1 LKRIVKHLTVPALV
15 ALPIATLAI
24 ALVACGGNDAPS
36 GGKTTAAPAAPA
48 GGIVAAAATPA
59 ADTPPAAATDPDG
72 GAPIGALA
80 KMPTLPLREFQERD
94 FAETDQSRDP
104 FRSFVQVF
112 VQQAASHG
120 VLQRKVLVDR
130 YALDE
135 LRLVGIVLGSPS
147 RALLIDPGTLGWVAK
162 VGDFVGKSELVH
174 AGGPTGTDVAVN
186 WRVDRIRDGDV
197 VFIREDP
204 SHPEIPPT
212 TRVIALRT
220 PEEEA
225 GQKAGNR

>member
-1 LKRIVKHLTVPALV
+1 MKRVNQPRLSPAIV
-15 ALPIATLAI
+15 ALPLVTL
-24 ALVACGGNDAPS
+24 L
-36 GGKTTAAPAAPA
+36 
-48 GGIVAAAATPA
+48 VAAAACGGGGDA
-59 ADTPPAAATDPDG
+59 NNPPKPSASSSARAAAAVPASPTPGGAVGADG
-72 GAPIGALA
+72 GVDGGDLTA
-80 KMPTLPLREFQERD
+80 KLPTLPLREFQERD

-112 VQQAASHG
+112 VQQAQAHS

-135 LRLVGIVLGSPS
+135 LRLVGIVLGAPS
-147 RALLIDPGTLGWVAK
+147 RALLTDPVGLGWVAK

-186 WRVDRIRDGDV
+186 WRVDRIRDGDI

-212 TRVIALRT
+212 TRVVSLRT

-225 GQKAGNR
+225 GQKGPGR

>member
-1 LKRIVKHLTVPALV
+1 LKRTVKHRLISAFV
-15 ALPIATLAI
+15 ALPIGTLAI
-24 ALVACGGNDAPS
+24 ALAACGGNDAPN
-36 GGKTTAAPAAPA
+36 GGKGAAPTAAPA
-48 GGIVAAAATPA
+48 GGIVTPA
-59 ADTPPAAATDPDG
+59 PAAEAPAAAATDPDG
-72 GAPIGALA
+72 GAPVGALA

-112 VQQAASHG
+112 VAQAQSHS
-120 VLQRKVLVDR
+120 VLQRKVLVER

-135 LRLVGIVLGSPS
+135 LRLVGIVLGAPS
-147 RALLIDPGTLGWVAK
+147 RALLLDPSTLGWVAK

-212 TRVIALRT
+212 TRVVALRT

-225 GQKAGNR
+225 GQKPANR

>member
-1 LKRIVKHLTVPALV
+1 MKRIVKHLTVPAVV

-24 ALVACGGNDAPS
+24 ALAACGGNDAPNDAK
-36 GGKTTAAPAAPA
+36 GKVAPAAPA
-48 GGIVAAAATPA
+48 GGIVAAAPAAAANPTPA
-59 ADTPPAAATDPDG
+59 AAGDPDG
-72 GAPIGALA
+72 GAPPSALA
-80 KMPTLPLREFQERD
+80 RMPALPLREFQERD

-112 VQQAASHG
+112 VAQAQSHS
-120 VLQRKVLVDR
+120 VLQRKVLVER

-135 LRLVGIVLGSPS
+135 LRLVGIVLGAPS
-147 RALLIDPGTLGWVAK
+147 RALLLDPSTLGWVAK

-212 TRVIALRT
+212 TRVVALRT

-225 GQKAGNR
+225 GQKPGNR